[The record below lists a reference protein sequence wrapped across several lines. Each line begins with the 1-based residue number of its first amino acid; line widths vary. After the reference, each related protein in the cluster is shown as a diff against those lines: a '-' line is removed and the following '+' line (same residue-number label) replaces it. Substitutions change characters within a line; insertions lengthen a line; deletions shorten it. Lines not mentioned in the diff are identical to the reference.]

1 MSDVIVLDD
10 YKGNHFNPK
19 CPGYY

>member
-19 CPGYY
+19 YPGYY